1 MQKMKKFLGLT
12 LTLTLLAGCSTL
24 IPKRV
29 ELGQDK
35 VEKMPVPKASEREIQ
50 RQTAQRA
57 ALRAD
62 ETYRAAIAEGSAPAV
77 VLPAAETTVLTE
89 SVSRSLGPPLTPAN
103 PALPSQDLA
112 RKLDT
117 AVAKLNSRIDDFR
130 EDNDKNAGHKIE
142 GTGFLQIPYIV
153 WLGGA
158 AVLFM
163 VVVVVVGLGWT
174 ALKAYSLSNPP
185 VALGLKA
192 VSLGGSLASK
202 AVGQLVKGGEKFK
215 EKLQSEIPGLTDEA
229 RKQVEALFVSS
240 HKESSDEVIQDAV
253 KHLVQK

>member
-1 MQKMKKFLGLT
+1 MKKLISLALGLT
-12 LTLTLLAGCSTL
+12 LLVGCSTL

-35 VEKMPVPKASEREIQ
+35 VEKLPVAKSSERETQ
-50 RQTAQRA
+50 RQAAQRA

-62 ETYRAAIAEGSAPAV
+62 ETYRAAISEGSTPAV
-77 VLPAAETTVLTE
+77 VLPAAETTVLAD
-89 SVSRSLGPPLTPAN
+89 SVSRSLGPPLSPAS
-103 PALPSQDLA
+103 PSLPSEALA

-130 EDNDKNAGHKIE
+130 DDNDKNAGKKIE

-158 AVLFM
+158 VVLFIALF
-163 VVVVVVGLGWT
+163 VVVGLGWT

-229 RKQVEALFVSS
+229 RKQIEAAFISA
-240 HKESSDEVIQDAV
+240 HKESSDEVVRSAV
-253 KHLVQK
+253 KELVQK